1 MQGPPIFRSLLASI
15 TLRLRPAWLRLIQ
28 SQCPSKAGALGL
40 SNILRARRPL
50 WVVLEGGRVIGWLSY
65 SSFYGRPAYDR
76 TCEISIYLA
85 REYQRRGLGSDLL
98 RRSIEHAPAIGVST
112 LLGFI
117 FAHNTPSLRLVEKHG
132 FARWGYL
139 PRVAILDGVER
150 DLVIVWPPCRKIWTI
165 ADGPPRGNWIP
176 KAPQF
181 NLNEHQNHPC
191 NAGPAPLRAT
201 LSKPRRPSRAVPS

>member
-1 MQGPPIFRSLLASI
+1 MEVRD
-15 TLRLRPAWLRLIQ
+15 
-28 SQCPSKAGALGL
+28 AGAADLPVIVDIYNATIA
-40 SNILRARRPL
+40 SRMVTADTEPVSVESRCTWFEHHSPARRPL
-50 WVVLEGGRVIGWLSY
+50 WVALEGGRVIGWLSY

-85 REYQRRGLGSDLL
+85 PEYQRRGLGSDLL

-150 DLVIVWPPCRKIWTI
+150 DLAIL
-165 ADGPPRGNWIP
+165 G
-176 KAPQF
+176 
-181 NLNEHQNHPC
+181 
-191 NAGPAPLRAT
+191 
-201 LSKPRRPSRAVPS
+201 RRVEN